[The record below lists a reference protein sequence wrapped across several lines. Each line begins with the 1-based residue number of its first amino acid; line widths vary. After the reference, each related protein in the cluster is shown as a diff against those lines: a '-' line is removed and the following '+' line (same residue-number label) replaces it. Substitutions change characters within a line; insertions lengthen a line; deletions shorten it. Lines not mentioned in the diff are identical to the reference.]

1 MFESSVLVF
10 QLPQSSCIAAVHP
23 LVLGPPLL
31 ERPRMNSNPPCHLV
45 DRNGSR
51 LDLLDASDDLLLAV
65 PRLARHSLLLLY
77 RTAVPALSV
86 EQFSGSRPARRR
98 CFLRDGRRP
107 AAGGTAGEDA
117 GATSPAR

>member
-31 ERPRMNSNPPCHLV
+31 ERPRMNSNPPRHLV
-45 DRNGSR
+45 DRNGSC

-86 EQFSGSRPARRR
+86 EI
-98 CFLRDGRRP
+98 GRASCR
-107 AAGGTAGEDA
+107 E
-117 GATSPAR
+117 RV

>member
-31 ERPRMNSNPPCHLV
+31 ERPRMNSNPPRHLV
-45 DRNGSR
+45 DRNGSC

-98 CFLRDGRRP
+98 RLSAFLYRR
-107 AAGGTAGEDA
+107 AARRYGN
-117 GATSPAR
+117 SARNRSAA

>member
-45 DRNGSR
+45 DRNGSC

-98 CFLRDGRRP
+98 AHSARRTPASGRRNSRR
-107 AAGGTAGEDA
+107 G
-117 GATSPAR
+117 RRRY